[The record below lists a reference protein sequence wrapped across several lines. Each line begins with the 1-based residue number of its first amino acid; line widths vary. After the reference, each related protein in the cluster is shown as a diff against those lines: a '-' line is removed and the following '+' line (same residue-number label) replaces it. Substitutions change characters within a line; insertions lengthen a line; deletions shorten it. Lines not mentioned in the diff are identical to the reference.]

1 MNTYQI
7 PTSREISVTINGVR
21 QGVVQGYTLHAEK
34 ESRSLEA
41 FGSSLPV
48 ATVTGREQ
56 YTITLKRL
64 LLPQQPQ
71 EDFFDLEDFTLA
83 IVKPECQIVFS
94 GCQWQSIDQSCTVGE
109 NCLET
114 VTVVAQRRMVLE

>member
-64 LLPQQPQ
+64 LLSQQPQ
-71 EDFFDLEDFTLA
+71 EDFFDLGDFTLA
-83 IVKPECQIVFS
+83 IVKPECQIVIS
-94 GCQWQSIDQSCTVGE
+94 G
-109 NCLET
+109 
-114 VTVVAQRRMVLE
+114 